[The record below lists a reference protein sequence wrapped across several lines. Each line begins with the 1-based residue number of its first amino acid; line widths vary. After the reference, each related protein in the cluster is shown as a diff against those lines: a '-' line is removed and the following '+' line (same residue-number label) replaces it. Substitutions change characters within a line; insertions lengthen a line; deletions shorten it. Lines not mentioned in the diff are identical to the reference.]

1 VRCKSISEI
10 ARLASLSRNTIR
22 KCLKA
27 SASAAP
33 KYQRRDVPTKLS
45 PFVEWLVAAVK
56 ADAQRPKRQR
66 RTVKALH
73 AELRAAG

>member
-1 VRCKSISEI
+1 
-10 ARLASLSRNTIR
+10 
-22 KCLKA
+22 
-27 SASAAP
+27 
-33 KYQRRDVPTKLS
+33 VPTKLS